1 MNAEPDLFTSLT
13 RTTDPE
19 TSKLAARRQDRE
31 SLEEQWEMIVNAL
44 REHGP
49 MNYSQIDVT
58 LSWDHPKAARRLH
71 ELVRQMRIQATSKRT
86 PTHTGSPA
94 TVYRAMP

>member
-1 MNAEPDLFTSLT
+1 VNAELDLFTSLT
-13 RTTDPE
+13 RTTDPD

-31 SLEEQWEMIVNAL
+31 SLEHQWKMIVHAL

-49 MNYSQIDVT
+49 MNYSQIDVV
-58 LSWDHPKAARRLH
+58 LGWDHPKAARRLH
-71 ELVRQMRIQATSKRT
+71 ELVNQNRIQATGKRT

>member
-1 MNAEPDLFTSLT
+1 MNAELDLFTSLT

-19 TSKLAARRQDRE
+19 TSRAAGRRQGWE
-31 SLEEQWEMIVNAL
+31 SLEYQWDMIVKAL

-49 MNYSQIDVT
+49 MNYSQIDVKCK
-58 LSWDHPKAARRLH
+58 WDHPKAARRLH
-71 ELVRQMRIQATSKRT
+71 ELVDRDRIQATGLRT

-94 TVYRAMP
+94 TVYRVMP